1 MEAVKDYLLFKRFG
15 IAAYVSG
22 ITHLL
27 CGLAFTAVTAALRSS
42 ENGKF
47 SCSVDAKSTAT
58 YKKQIDQSC
67 FARYDQTYNSP
78 LPLYGFVLLSIGL
91 PVLVSVIYSLIVS
104 TRVDEIES
112 NYERQNGG
120 QDENQE
126 QNRRTVNVLYFYFVH
141 LVARS
146 LFGIIFTVLQ
156 HTYFYPNGFD
166 FKFTCNLPPT
176 DQVTTTKNVPKNVS
190 QNLNNTSIDCES
202 QTASEKRLSG
212 IIVSILN
219 IIVALVILV
228 EVIYLLRCLPILKS
242 PTEAVWSSDDKFV
255 IDHLLHKRYINVP
268 DQLELAHIEHL
279 GHSTTDNKHSRLHSR
294 F

>member
-1 MEAVKDYLLFKRFG
+1 M
-15 IAAYVSG
+15 
-22 ITHLL
+22 
-27 CGLAFTAVTAALRSS
+27 
-42 ENGKF
+42 
-47 SCSVDAKSTAT
+47 
-58 YKKQIDQSC
+58 
-67 FARYDQTYNSP
+67 
-78 LPLYGFVLLSIGL
+78 
-91 PVLVSVIYSLIVS
+91 
-104 TRVDEIES
+104 
-112 NYERQNGG
+112 
-120 QDENQE
+120 
-126 QNRRTVNVLYFYFVH
+126 
-141 LVARS
+141 
-146 LFGIIFTVLQ
+146 
-156 HTYFYPNGFD
+156 
-166 FKFTCNLPPT
+166 
-176 DQVTTTKNVPKNVS
+176 S

>member
-1 MEAVKDYLLFKRFG
+1 MDAVKDYLLFKRFG

-112 NYERQNGG
+112 SYERQNGG

-126 QNRRTVNVLYFYFVH
+126 QNRRTVYVLYF
-141 LVARS
+141 
-146 LFGIIFTVLQ
+146 
-156 HTYFYPNGFD
+156 
-166 FKFTCNLPPT
+166 
-176 DQVTTTKNVPKNVS
+176 
-190 QNLNNTSIDCES
+190 
-202 QTASEKRLSG
+202 
-212 IIVSILN
+212 
-219 IIVALVILV
+219 
-228 EVIYLLRCLPILKS
+228 
-242 PTEAVWSSDDKFV
+242 
-255 IDHLLHKRYINVP
+255 
-268 DQLELAHIEHL
+268 
-279 GHSTTDNKHSRLHSR
+279 
-294 F
+294 